1 MWIRRILALADAVV
15 LKVSFRT
22 PLASV
27 LPLHPVRLV
36 GVLKVALLFEPYWG
50 AVCKDREADCVLC
63 HHQLPWSRTFAELPR
78 YFINSSIPRALVS
91 MNFHACFWSMNR
103 PKYRMLSEQLTVS
116 CVPSPAG
123 TVIVLG
129 RSRCVFGQARV
140 RL

>member
-63 HHQLPWSRTFAELPR
+63 HHQLPR

-91 MNFHACFWSMNR
+91 MNFHACLWSMNR

-129 RSRCVFGQARV
+129 RSRWVFGQARV